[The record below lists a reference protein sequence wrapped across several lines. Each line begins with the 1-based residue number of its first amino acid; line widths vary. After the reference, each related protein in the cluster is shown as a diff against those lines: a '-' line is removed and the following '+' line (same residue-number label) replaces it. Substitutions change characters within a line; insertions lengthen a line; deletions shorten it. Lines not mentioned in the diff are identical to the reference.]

1 MDGLTQLWQGLLNGL
16 GSLLAFFYDVIPNYG
31 VAIILLT
38 VAVKL
43 VTLPLSIKST
53 RSMQAMQK
61 LQPEMKRVQAKYK
74 GDRQKMNE
82 EVMKLYQE
90 HGVNP
95 MGGCFPLLLQM
106 PVLFALF
113 QVFQKCGARLGKGAA
128 CPPNQI
134 GVAYLPRTSA
144 LRAAITGSQAGF
156 LGMQLGLSPLQAFRG
171 GGLISSLPYFL
182 LIAFMAFT
190 AWYQQK
196 QMTASQSTP
205 QPPQAQMMARL
216 FVFLFPLLAIN
227 WPIALTVYWATQNVL
242 TIAQQYLLIG
252 GGAGKAGGWLARLP
266 RPLGPRAPVAA
277 DGSEQPRSG
286 ANSPPAK
293 HKGSGSKKGSKR
305 R

>member
-1 MDGLTQLWQGLLNGL
+1 MGGLSQLWQGLLNGL
-16 GSLLAFFYDVIPNYG
+16 GSMLAFFYDFIPNYG

-38 VAVKL
+38 ATVKL

-113 QVFQKCGARLGKGAA
+113 QVFQRCGVSLGKGRA
-128 CPPNQI
+128 CPPTQI
-134 GVAYLPRTSA
+134 GVAFLPRTSA
-144 LRAAITGSQAGF
+144 LKAAIVGGEAGF

-171 GGLISSLPYFL
+171 DGLIASLPYFL

-196 QMTASQSTP
+196 QMSATQSAP
-205 QPPQAQMMARL
+205 QPAQAQMMAKM

-242 TIAQQYLLIG
+242 TIAQQRFLLGG
-252 GGAGKAGGWLARLP
+252 GGAPGGWLARLP
-266 RPLGPRAPVAA
+266 RPLGPRAPATA
-277 DGSEQPRSG
+277 DGSEQPRTGGS
-286 ANSPPAK
+286 SPAAK